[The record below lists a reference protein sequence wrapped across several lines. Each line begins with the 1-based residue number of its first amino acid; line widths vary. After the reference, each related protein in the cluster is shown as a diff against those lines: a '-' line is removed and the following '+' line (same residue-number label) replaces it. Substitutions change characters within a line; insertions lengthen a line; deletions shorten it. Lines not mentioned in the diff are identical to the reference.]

1 MEKYYTIKEAAA
13 ITGLSEYT
21 LRFYENEKLI
31 VNIKRDNNNYRL
43 YSDFDIKWINFL
55 TKVKSTSMPLTDIRH
70 YADLMAQ
77 GDCTIYEREQ
87 MLLEHRKKIL
97 EQIENLNS
105 VLLQIDQKL
114 GRYQRIKQGIGQSD
128 LEIYK
133 SLQKTNI

>member
-97 EQIENLNS
+97 EQIENLNL

-114 GRYQRIKQGIGQSD
+114 ARYQRIKQ
-128 LEIYK
+128 
-133 SLQKTNI
+133 